1 VPVAKLVASPEAL
14 IVAVVAFEEPQLTEA
29 VMSSVLLSLKVP
41 VAVNCLDAPTGMPE
55 FAGVTARDTR
65 VAAVTVTFALP
76 VTEPEVALMLA
87 VPTATPLAN
96 PEELIVATF

>member
-1 VPVAKLVASPEAL
+1 
-14 IVAVVAFEEPQLTEA
+14 
-29 VMSSVLLSLKVP
+29 
-41 VAVNCLDAPTGMPE
+41 MPE
-55 FAGVTARDTR
+55 FAGVTARATR